1 NASLNFQSA
10 GEYCMT
16 LQRGNVAAVTGAGS
30 GIGRALALALAK
42 EGCDLALSDVNE
54 AGLQE
59 TAQQSQACG
68 VRVHV
73 QKLDVADRDA
83 VYQWAD
89 TVVSHFGKV
98 NLIFNNAGVSLSE
111 TVESMGY
118 DNFEWL
124 MNINFWGVVYGTK
137 AFLPYLKQ
145 SGDGHIINI
154 SSVFGIIGV
163 PTQSAYNAAKFAV
176 RGFTE
181 SLREEMAISGYP
193 VQVTCVHP
201 GGIKTNIVRSSRIGD
216 VGKMGPSEKNKAAK
230 QFDAMARISPEDA
243 ARIILDGVRNN
254 APRVLIGLDARVIDT
269 VQRLLPTGYQKLLIW
284 STRRG
289 QKKAQK

>member
-1 NASLNFQSA
+1 
-10 GEYCMT
+10 MT
-16 LQRGNVAAVTGAGS
+16 LQRGNVAAITGAGS

-59 TAQQSQACG
+59 TAQQAQASG
-68 VRVHV
+68 VKVHV

-216 VGKMGPSEKNKAAK
+216 VGRMGPSEKNKAAK
-230 QFDAMARISPEDA
+230 QFDAMARTSPEDA
-243 ARIILDGVRNN
+243 ARVILDGVRNN
-254 APRVLIGLDARVIDT
+254 APRVLIGLDAKVIDT

-289 QKKAQK
+289 QKKAPK

>member
-1 NASLNFQSA
+1 
-10 GEYCMT
+10 MT
-16 LQRGNVAAVTGAGS
+16 LQRGNVAAITGAGS

-42 EGCDLALSDVNE
+42 EGCELALSDVNE

-59 TAQQSQACG
+59 TAQQAQACG

-230 QFDAMARISPEDA
+230 QFDAMARTSPEDA

-254 APRVLIGLDARVIDT
+254 VPRVLIGLDARVIDT

>member
-1 NASLNFQSA
+1 
-10 GEYCMT
+10 MT
-16 LQRGNVAAVTGAGS
+16 LQRGNVAAITGAGS

-59 TAQQSQACG
+59 TAQQAQASG
-68 VRVHV
+68 VKVHV

-98 NLIFNNAGVSLSE
+98 NMIFNNAGVSLSE

-145 SGDGHIINI
+145 SGDGHVINI

-216 VGKMGPSEKNKAAK
+216 VGNMAPKEKNKAAK
-230 QFDAMARISPEDA
+230 QFDAMARTSPEDA
-243 ARIILDGVRNN
+243 ARIILDGVRNS
-254 APRVLIGLDARVIDT
+254 APRVLIGMDAKVIDT

-289 QKKAQK
+289 QKKAQQ

>member
-1 NASLNFQSA
+1 
-10 GEYCMT
+10 MT

-230 QFDAMARISPEDA
+230 QFDAMARTSPEDA

-289 QKKAQK
+289 QKKAPK